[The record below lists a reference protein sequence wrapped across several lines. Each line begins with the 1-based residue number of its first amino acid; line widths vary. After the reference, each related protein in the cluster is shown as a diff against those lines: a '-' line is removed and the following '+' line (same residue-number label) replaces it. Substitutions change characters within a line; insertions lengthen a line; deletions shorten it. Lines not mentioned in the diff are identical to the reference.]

1 MKPPFQ
7 LREAPTPQILELLA
21 ETTLGTSGARYQHL
35 DILERIHSAD
45 QPLYLSVERT
55 QKVLGNITFCRRGN
69 KWYIRYF
76 AFRSAL
82 QSSGNSAKRKKNNGL
97 ARSWITQ
104 FFEDT
109 FNGKFQDEK
118 VDLFYAYIDPKNER
132 SKQMS
137 ANFGF
142 HVAGNL
148 VTQSFSRVHPKAS
161 TRIQKIDRWE
171 EVSDEIQQRFSKY
184 QHYDEAHLKTPP
196 FYVLLNTDGEQI
208 ACAHITKVRW
218 KIERLPG
225 KFGGIL
231 TKVVPYIPL
240 LRSLI
245 KPSDHQ
251 FLVPDCVW
259 VEDNNPNVLN
269 ELFSAILFEEKFNLM
284 LWWTD
289 KNEPLYLGVKNKINW
304 GLLHKIIGVSPVDIV
319 VREKNPSKAKQPF
332 FVCAWDMV

>member
-1 MKPPFQ
+1 VKPPFQ
-7 LREAPTPQILELLA
+7 LREAPTAEIIALLA

-35 DILERIHSAD
+35 DVLERIHTAD
-45 QPLYLSVERT
+45 QPLYLSVERA

-76 AFRSAL
+76 AFRSPL
-82 QSSGNSAKRKKNNGL
+82 QSSGKLTHRKKNEGL
-97 ARSWITQ
+97 ARSWVTQ

-109 FNGKFQDEK
+109 LEGKFEDQK

-132 SKQMS
+132 SKRMS
-137 ANFGF
+137 ENFGF

-148 VTQSFSRVHPKAS
+148 VTQSFSRVYPKAS
-161 TRIQKIDRWE
+161 SRIQKLVHWE
-171 EVSDEIQQRFSKY
+171 EVSSDIQHRFSKY

-196 FYVLLNTDGEQI
+196 FYVLLNAKGEQI
-208 ACAHITKVRW
+208 ACAHTTKVRW

-231 TKVVPYIPL
+231 TKVVPYIPF
-240 LRSLI
+240 LRALI
-245 KPSDHQ
+245 KPNDHQ

-259 VEDNNPNVLN
+259 TKDNDSRLLE
-269 ELFSAILFEEKFNLM
+269 ELFSAILFEEKLNLM

-289 KNEPLYLGVKNKINW
+289 INDPLYLGVKNEINW

-319 VREKNPSKAKQPF
+319 VREKNPTESEQPF

>member
-1 MKPPFQ
+1 VKPPFQ
-7 LREAPTPQILELLA
+7 LREAPTPEVLELLA

-76 AFRSAL
+76 AFRSTL
-82 QSSGNSAKRKKNNGL
+82 QSSGKSTKRKKYDGI

-109 FNGKFQDEK
+109 MDGKFQDQK

-132 SKQMS
+132 SKSMS

-161 TRIQKIDRWE
+161 SRIQKIERWE
-171 EVSDEIQQRFSKY
+171 EVSDEIQQRFSKC

-196 FYVLLNTDGEQI
+196 FYVLLNTKGEQI

-231 TKVVPYIPL
+231 TKVVPYIPF

-245 KPSDHQ
+245 KPSNHQ

-259 VEDNNPNVLN
+259 TKDDDSELLD
-269 ELFSAILFEEKFNLM
+269 ELFSAVLFEEKLNLM

-289 KNEPLYLGVKNKINW
+289 KNEPLYLGIKNKVNW

-319 VREKNPSKAKQPF
+319 VREKNPSQSKQPF